1 MKRCLQPS
9 YRYGRYFKI
18 CGSTFFH
25 SLAPTRFQRNITDFD
40 VNFLMIQKFG
50 FTYLIGNLNYETLL
64 LGQICGIII
73 Q

>member
-1 MKRCLQPS
+1 MDGILRYVGQHFTFPS
-9 YRYGRYFKI
+9 TLNSMYLK
-18 CGSTFFH
+18 
-25 SLAPTRFQRNITDFD
+25 FD